1 MAKIIIEGT
10 DEQLK
15 SIRVPR
21 GTSVSRGDLGQ
32 NLEEEGR
39 SKAMQNDWKDDKIGE
54 LRETLRKAEQ
64 SHENAQKAMGDL
76 RTEYEA
82 RVEELKGKMVLIDQ
96 QKQALGELEDWRIGK
111 NHLPPGEVVKTIE
124 DCPNCRSKLTGDEV
138 RRLMKLVNIHEAPR
152 SFKISAED
160 RKKLKKFL

>member
-1 MAKIIIEGT
+1 
-10 DEQLK
+10 
-15 SIRVPR
+15 
-21 GTSVSRGDLGQ
+21 
-32 NLEEEGR
+32 
-39 SKAMQNDWKDDKIGE
+39 
-54 LRETLRKAEQ
+54 
-64 SHENAQKAMGDL
+64 
-76 RTEYEA
+76 
-82 RVEELKGKMVLIDQ
+82 LKGKMVLIDQ